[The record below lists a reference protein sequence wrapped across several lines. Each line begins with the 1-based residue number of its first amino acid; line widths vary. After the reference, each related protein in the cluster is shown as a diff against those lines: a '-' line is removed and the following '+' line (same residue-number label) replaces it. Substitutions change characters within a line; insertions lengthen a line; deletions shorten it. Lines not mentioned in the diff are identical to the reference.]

1 MQSNDNVAA
10 VRRAF
15 PDFAALTVEKYG
27 VSPAREATDPDP
39 EDCPL
44 SYHAHSTVTQREE
57 DYVRVVEILKKK
69 KWWNGKLVLFGG
81 SEGGSAMAGLS
92 RRLKADAV
100 ILLST
105 GGGATFGEMIKTL
118 VPIEVRVD
126 LDAFFDDVRQNPDSI
141 DTKGVKF

>member
-1 MQSNDNVAA
+1 
-10 VRRAF
+10 
-15 PDFAALTVEKYG
+15 
-27 VSPAREATDPDP
+27 
-39 EDCPL
+39 
-44 SYHAHSTVTQREE
+44 
-57 DYVRVVEILKKK
+57 
-69 KWWNGKLVLFGG
+69 
-81 SEGGSAMAGLS
+81 MAGLS